1 MTVEDELREALAA
14 EAEQVSPAPDAWRRV
29 VENAAVGERGRR
41 RRLWLGSGAVATG
54 LAAVVALV
62 AVAAVRDDGSQ
73 VRTLDP
79 ANPTTSVPAP
89 PTTAPNKTV
98 SPPPFIGYQNDGRI
112 IEVASYSPERSER
125 ELATAKF
132 SPEANPRLGHVAA
145 SPDGKTVY
153 YDATDGVWQVSRAVG
168 GPPTRIGAGRLPSAS
183 PNGGTLAYARS
194 GFGDSLVL
202 RDLATGK
209 ERVLAAKN
217 RPASTF
223 YTLSWSEDSSTLF
236 IFWVWEDAE
245 GYIEVDVRTA
255 TSLDDAK
262 KIEQPATS
270 GEPNDG
276 FSYRA
281 AFGNRTVAVHR
292 CCLVEASEGTMRE
305 WDETWQRLTILS
317 PTGEWLGDA
326 VDLRERA
333 VSALTV
339 SKFGK
344 LDYAMY
350 VLEDRELWA
359 WDGVSPPTLLAGG
372 MLSAVVAHY
381 EF

>member
-29 VENAAVGERGRR
+29 VESAAAGERRRR
-41 RRLWLGSGAVATG
+41 RRLWLGSGAATG

-62 AVAAVRDDGSQ
+62 AVVAVRDDGAK

-79 ANPTTSVPAP
+79 AVNPTTSVPVP
-89 PTTAPNKTV
+89 STVPDRTV

-112 IEVASYSPERSER
+112 IEVTSWLPERSER
-125 ELATAKF
+125 VLATAKF
-132 SPEANPRLGHVAA
+132 SPEVHPRLGQVAA

-183 PNGGTLAYARS
+183 PNGSTLAYAR
-194 GFGDSLVL
+194 GGVGDSLVL

-209 ERVLAAKN
+209 ERVLAAKK

-223 YTLSWSEDSSTLF
+223 RTLSWSEDSTTLF
-236 IFWVWEDAE
+236 VFWEWKDTE

-255 TSLDDAK
+255 TSLDDARN
-262 KIEQPATS
+262 IEQPATS

-276 FSYRA
+276 FSFRA
-281 AFGNRTVAVHR
+281 AFGGRTVAVHR
-292 CCLVEASEGTMRE
+292 CCLVEAPVGISME

-317 PTGEWLGDA
+317 PEGEWLGDA

-339 SKFGK
+339 SKFGT

-350 VLEDRELWA
+350 VVEDRELWG
-359 WDGVSPPTLLAGG
+359 WDGVNPPTLLAGG
-372 MLSAVVAHY
+372 MLSGVIAHD